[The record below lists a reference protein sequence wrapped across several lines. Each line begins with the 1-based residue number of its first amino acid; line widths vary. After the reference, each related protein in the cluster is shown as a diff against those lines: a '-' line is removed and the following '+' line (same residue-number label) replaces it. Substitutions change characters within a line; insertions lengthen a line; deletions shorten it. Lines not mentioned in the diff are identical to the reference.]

1 MNQPTFEEA
10 YTKLEEMV
18 KALEAGGVPL
28 EEATRL
34 FEEGIRLARACHQHL
49 SATELKITHLQRSFG
64 EQMPFS
70 GQDEEPVEE
79 TSA

>member
-34 FEEGIRLARACHQHL
+34 FQEGMRLARVCHQHL

-64 EQMPFS
+64 EQMTFS
-70 GQDEEPVEE
+70 GKDEEPVEE

>member
-1 MNQPTFEEA
+1 MNQLTFEEA
-10 YTKLEEMV
+10 YIKLEQAV

-34 FEEGIRLARACHQHL
+34 FEEGLRLAQVCHQHL
-49 SATELKITHLQRSFG
+49 SATELKITHLKHSFG
-64 EQMPFS
+64 KQMTS
-70 GQDEEPVEE
+70 NGRDEEQEDG